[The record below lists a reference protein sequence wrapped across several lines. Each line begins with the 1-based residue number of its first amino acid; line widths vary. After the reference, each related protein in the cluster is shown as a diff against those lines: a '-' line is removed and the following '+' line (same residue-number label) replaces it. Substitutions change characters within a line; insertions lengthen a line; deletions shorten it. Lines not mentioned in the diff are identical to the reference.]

1 MRRLW
6 CVFAV
11 CFLGIVLIS
20 CHKGKIETEKEMVFK
35 EEKTTEMTKG
45 NPKTYKGN
53 GKEKLLWETEC
64 EPLQYEINWT
74 VDGTTETYVRELTS
88 PKYEGRAG
96 GSEGNRRASEWLAE
110 QFAQAGLH
118 QLPMLGSWKQSYQ
131 TEITTVLLG
140 KAFLVAP
147 SGEETELK
155 LGEEWAFQ
163 ASPEEIDVTLT
174 LLADQNLYEEQK
186 NIWDAKVD
194 LRNAVNKLSLTTGQ
208 VSKGI
213 YYANASGNPGQVI
226 VTDAIYQQ
234 LKQEGYQIHLQLPD
248 AVEEHGIAEN
258 VIGYLPGKDDTRA
271 VVLGANF
278 DGPGQCGPLL
288 MPGAYNNA
296 SGTATLIQTA
306 KWLSQAEELPCDVI
320 FAAFN
325 TEDNRESGSTA
336 FSRRIEKEYE
346 QIRMINLKCIGW
358 KGQPLTI
365 CGSGSE
371 AALRKSLAGG
381 IGLPYVDRD
390 IGGDERAFRKKNMSS
405 VTLFQIACLG
415 NPEISSI
422 LNSTSDIADHLDFL
436 MLDDISKKLAEW
448 VIERGDEPLVPYI
461 TYW

>member
-110 QFAQAGLH
+110 QFAQVGLH

-248 AVEEHGIAEN
+248 AVEE
-258 VIGYLPGKDDTRA
+258 L
-271 VVLGANF
+271 
-278 DGPGQCGPLL
+278 
-288 MPGAYNNA
+288 
-296 SGTATLIQTA
+296 SLIH
-306 KWLSQAEELPCDVI
+306 I
-320 FAAFN
+320 
-325 TEDNRESGSTA
+325 
-336 FSRRIEKEYE
+336 
-346 QIRMINLKCIGW
+346 
-358 KGQPLTI
+358 
-365 CGSGSE
+365 
-371 AALRKSLAGG
+371 
-381 IGLPYVDRD
+381 
-390 IGGDERAFRKKNMSS
+390 
-405 VTLFQIACLG
+405 
-415 NPEISSI
+415 
-422 LNSTSDIADHLDFL
+422 
-436 MLDDISKKLAEW
+436 
-448 VIERGDEPLVPYI
+448 
-461 TYW
+461 